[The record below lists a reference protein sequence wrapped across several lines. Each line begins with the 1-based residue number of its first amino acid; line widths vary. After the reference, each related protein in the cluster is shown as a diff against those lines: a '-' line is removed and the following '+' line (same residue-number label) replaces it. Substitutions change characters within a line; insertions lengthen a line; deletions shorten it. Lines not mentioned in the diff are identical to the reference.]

1 LRDRFYNPPKNI
13 QGKRKNMIQE
23 IKTITFGGV
32 NCYLVAVDTGFIL
45 VDTGFGKYREDIEK
59 ELEGAGCKPGTL
71 KLIVLTHGDPDHTG
85 NAAFLREKYGAKI
98 AMHSADKG
106 MVEHGDLFY
115 GRNVNFAVKALGN
128 LMLFFSE
135 GRLRKA
141 DRFTPDIY
149 VEDGSDLSEF
159 GFDAKVLHL
168 PGHSGG
174 SIGFLTSGGD
184 LFCGDLLENVKE
196 PSKGSIVVDKKAFN
210 TSIEKV
216 KQLKISRVYPGH
228 GEPFPME
235 QFIKNQTPS

>member
-1 LRDRFYNPPKNI
+1 ML
-13 QGKRKNMIQE
+13 QE

-32 NCYLVAVDTGFIL
+32 NCYLVAVDTEFIL
-45 VDTGFGKYREDIEK
+45 VDTGFGKYRGDIEK
-59 ELEGAGCKPGTL
+59 ELSKAGCKPGTL

-85 NAAFLREKYGAKI
+85 NAAYLREKYGAKI
-98 AMHSADKG
+98 AMHNADKG

-128 LMLFFSE
+128 LMLFFSK

-141 DRFTPDIY
+141 VRFTPDIY

-159 GFDAKVLHL
+159 GLDAKVLHL

-174 SIGFLTSGGD
+174 SIGFLTRGGD

-196 PSKGSIVVDKKAFN
+196 PAKGSIVVDKKASN
-210 TSIEKV
+210 DSIEKL
-216 KQLKISRVYPGH
+216 KQLEIKTVYPGH

-235 QFIKNQTPS
+235 QFIKSEN